1 MRQPS
6 CVKDEN
12 TKFSGSIP
20 AAYDRYLGPLLFQ
33 PYAEDLA
40 ARLPLKKTSSILEL
54 ACGTG
59 ILTRVLRTRLPS
71 RAKLIATD
79 LNEPMFRQAA
89 TKFEKSERVQWLEA
103 DACDLPFDDRKFDAV
118 VCQFGIMFVPDK
130 ALAAREA
137 YRVLRRD
144 GVFLFN
150 VWDAMKHNKLGEL
163 AHRTITSYF
172 KKDPPTFYQVPF
184 SYHNRTEIRRI
195 LKQAGFRDIKTGLIA
210 KLGEANRAEDVAR
223 GLVEGNP
230 VAVTIA
236 KRDPSLLPIITSALT
251 AAITRRFG
259 ERDIRAPMRAIVVQA
274 RLCEISSPAIS
285 APLQSWKDHRAG
297 SSR

>member
-1 MRQPS
+1 
-6 CVKDEN
+6 VKDEH

-20 AAYDRYLGPLLFQ
+20 AAYDRYLGPILFQ

-40 ARLPLKKTSSILEL
+40 TRLPVNNTGSVLEL

-59 ILTRVLRTRLPS
+59 ILTRVLRTHLPS
-71 RAKLIATD
+71 KVKLIATD

-89 TKFEKSERVQWLEA
+89 AKFGNNERVRWLEA
-103 DACDLPFDDRKFDAV
+103 DACDLPFADRKFDAV

-130 ALAAREA
+130 AHAAREA
-137 YRVLRRD
+137 HRVLKRD
-144 GVFLFN
+144 GIFLFN
-150 VWDAMKHNKLGEL
+150 VWDEMRHNKLGEL

-172 KKDPPTFYQVPF
+172 ENDPPTFYKVPF
-184 SYHNRTEIRRI
+184 SYHNRAEIRRI
-195 LKQAGFRDIKTGLIA
+195 LKHAGFREIKTEVIA
-210 KLGEANRAEDVAR
+210 KIGKANRAEDVAR

-236 KRDPSLLPIITSALT
+236 KRDPSLLPIITGAVT

-259 ERDIRAPMRAIVVQA
+259 ERDIRAPMRAIVVRA
-274 RLCEISSPAIS
+274 RA
-285 APLQSWKDHRAG
+285 
-297 SSR
+297 

>member
-1 MRQPS
+1 MKAEHAR
-6 CVKDEN
+6 
-12 TKFSGSIP
+12 FSGSIP
-20 AAYDRYLGPLLFQ
+20 AAYDRYLGPILFQ

-40 ARLPLKKTSSILEL
+40 AHLPIKKTVSVLEL

-59 ILTRVLRTRLPS
+59 ILTRVLRTHLPS
-71 RAKLIATD
+71 KVKLIATD
-79 LNEPMFRQAA
+79 LNEPMFCQAPA
-89 TKFEKSERVQWLEA
+89 KFAKNEKVRWLEA

-118 VCQFGIMFVPDK
+118 VCQFGIMFVSDK

-137 YRVLRRD
+137 YRVLKRD

-184 SYHNRTEIRRI
+184 GYHNRAEIRRV
-195 LKQAGFRDIKTGLIA
+195 LKQAGFRKIKTEVVA
-210 KLGEANRAEDVAR
+210 KVGKAKRAENVAR

-230 VAVTIA
+230 VAVAIT
-236 KRDPSLLPIITSALT
+236 KRDPSLLPVITKALT
-251 AAITRRFG
+251 AAISLRFG
-259 ERDIRAPMRAIVVQA
+259 RQNIRAPMRAIVVRA
-274 RLCEISSPAIS
+274 RV
-285 APLQSWKDHRAG
+285 
-297 SSR
+297 